1 MNEFFNKIK
10 ANQDKISQVAEDH
23 YAQFQVSTR
32 SPTLITPP
40 LGQANFHQLL
50 QKNNIKNNI
59 RTNFKFNRQAVK
71 DFLKLRIKKHK
82 KNKLHDLPNF
92 PVAQD
97 IEDKIK
103 NVRVSFFD
111 IPSATDLGELARS
124 VGQAMAIG
132 ADLLRRVI
140 EAFFDISG
148 LGFVK
153 RLIEMGAN
161 FRGHKSLQK
170 RRGFVHGN
178 GDDFLL
184 SAITFFRRSVWFMAF
199 SSIYLVSPV
208 LGAITVRTHSS
219 F

>member
-1 MNEFFNKIK
+1 MTHRFWSIDYTPCIMEPLISYKLYDTADFVTLSVKQLESI
-10 ANQDKISQVAEDH
+10 ANDLNLHTELSQRND
-23 YAQFQVSTR
+23 
-32 SPTLITPP
+32 
-40 LGQANFHQLL
+40 
-50 QKNNIKNNI
+50 
-59 RTNFKFNRQAVK
+59 
-71 DFLKLRIKKHK
+71 DRI
-82 KNKLHDLPNF
+82 
-92 PVAQD
+92 QD

-178 GDDFLL
+178 DDDFLL

-199 SSIYLVSPV
+199 SSIYMVSPV

>member
-1 MNEFFNKIK
+1 M
-10 ANQDKISQVAEDH
+10 S
-23 YAQFQVSTR
+23 R
-32 SPTLITPP
+32 
-40 LGQANFHQLL
+40 
-50 QKNNIKNNI
+50 
-59 RTNFKFNRQAVK
+59 NFKFNRQAVK

-82 KNKLHDLPNF
+82 RTHKKNELHDLPNF

-103 NVRVSFFD
+103 NVRVSFFE
-111 IPSATDLGELARS
+111 IPSASDLGELGMA
-124 VGQAMAIG
+124 VGQAIAIG

-178 GDDFLL
+178 DDDFLIPRK
-184 SAITFFRRSVWFMAF
+184 SRIMMSSTRRNFK
-199 SSIYLVSPV
+199 
-208 LGAITVRTHSS
+208 
-219 F
+219 